1 MSSDPHAEFT
11 LASLARVVGQTSY
24 GRGVRYARSGAV
36 AGIDWYPDELRAVGT
51 VEGTGSYQAVAHFQ
65 RFGDE
70 YEFTYGQCS
79 CPVRMNCKH
88 VVALTV
94 VLVESALEEPDAAPD
109 WEAILDSALP
119 ADHVA
124 GGTTPLGVQL
134 SLLRGPRSDRW
145 GVAARLVRPGKT
157 GWVNNNMTWS
167 SLGHVPDSD
176 PRQVLLLAEL
186 WSTYQVG
193 RRGYYGYGNE
203 KDIDLT
209 SIAPERLWSL
219 LDEMYDA
226 GIEFV
231 HARRELG
238 TVPRPSRAELVVDLT
253 RSDQGLQV
261 TPTVRT
267 DDTDLPVVVL
277 GFFGA
282 DPHGVAYLRPDDA
295 RGTDPE
301 RWPFR
306 IARLAGRAPRAMQD
320 LVIGNESV
328 TVPPEDTARF
338 TTEYFPRL
346 QRVAAVHSS
355 SDDFTPPTVEG
366 PALILDVAFSTDHRA
381 DVTWWYCY
389 RIDGAERLTA
399 LDGPL
404 HEAFRDPDGERALLA
419 GLDAPLER
427 YGLRREGVERP
438 YPHVTLHGLDTARLA
453 GELLPL
459 LEGRDD
465 VEVRVGG
472 SPADYRDAGE
482 SLQIG
487 VGTDATDDG
496 DWFDLEINVRV
507 EGRPVPFKDVFT
519 ALSAGDSHLLLPDGA
534 YLSLDKPELQRLKAL
549 ITEARDM
556 HDQDPNQLRLSRFQ
570 AGVWE
575 ELAALGVVERQA
587 EQWRIQV
594 QGLLDLHE
602 TADLEPPASLQA
614 TLRPY
619 QVEGFRWLAFL
630 WANRLGG
637 ILADDMGLGKTV
649 QSLALICHARQQNPG
664 GGERSDAACSDA
676 PVLIVA
682 PTSVVPNWA
691 SEAQRFAPHLKV
703 VAMSET
709 AAKRGAALGESV
721 DGADV
726 VVTSYTLARLD
737 SEEYEAHRWSM
748 LLLDEAQF
756 VKNHRSKAYQAMRR
770 IDAPTKVAISG
781 TPLENTLMELWS
793 LLSIT
798 APGLFPHPTKF
809 HEFYRTPIE
818 KSGDTEML
826 AQLRRRIRPLM
837 LRRTKEQVAAD
848 LPAKQ
853 EQVLEVELSPQHRKL
868 YDTRLQRE
876 RQKILGLVDD
886 LDSNRFTILQSLT
899 VLRQLSLD
907 PALVD
912 EAHRSVGSAK
922 IDALIEQLEDVVAGG
937 HRALVFSQFTSFLDR
952 VRQRLDAEDI
962 AHSYLDGRTRG
973 RAQVLDEFKSGSAPV
988 FLISLKAGGFG
999 LNLTEADYCFL
1010 LDPWWNPATEAQAVD
1025 RTHRI
1030 GQTRNVMVYRLIAK
1044 DTIEEKVM
1052 TLKGRKSELF
1062 SSVVDEGGAF
1072 SSSLSAEDIRE
1083 LLG

>member
-1 MSSDPHAEFT
+1 MSADPHADFT

-36 AGIDWYPDELRAVGT
+36 AGIDWYPDELRAIGT
-51 VEGTGSYQAVAHFQ
+51 VEGTGSYQAIANFQ
-65 RFGDE
+65 RFGE
-70 YEFTYGQCS
+70 EIEFTFGQCS

-94 VLVESALEEPDAAPD
+94 VLVESALDEAESGPD

-119 ADHVA
+119 EDHTPA
-124 GGTTPLGVQL
+124 GTMPLGVQL
-134 SLLRGPRSDRW
+134 SLMRGPRSDRW
-145 GVAARLVRPGKT
+145 GMAARLVRPGKA
-157 GWVNNNMTWS
+157 GWVNGNMTWS
-167 SLGHVPDSD
+167 GLGHVPEAD
-176 PRQVLLLAEL
+176 PRQVLLLSEL

-209 SIAPERLWSL
+209 SVMPERLWTL
-219 LDEMYDA
+219 IDEMYDA
-226 GIEFV
+226 GVEFV
-231 HARRELG
+231 HTRKEMG
-238 TVPRPSRAELVVDLT
+238 TIPRPARAELVVDLS
-253 RSDQGLQV
+253 RSDRGLDV
-261 TPTVRT
+261 TPTIHV
-267 DDTDLPVVVL
+267 DDSDLPVSVL
-277 GFFGA
+277 GFFGS
-282 DPHGVAYLRPDDA
+282 DPHGVLYLPSDEPRKPEPD
-295 RGTDPE
+295 

-306 IARLAGRAPRAMQD
+306 MARLTGRAPRAMQD
-320 LVIGNESV
+320 LIIGNESV
-328 TVPPEDTARF
+328 TVPPEDTTRF
-338 TTEYFPRL
+338 TSEYFPRL
-346 QRVAAVHSS
+346 QRAAAVRSS

-366 PALILDVAFSTDHRA
+366 PGLVLDVAYSEGHRA
-381 DVTWWYCY
+381 DVTWWMSY
-389 RIDGAERLTA
+389 RIDGVERLAA

-404 HEAFRDPDGERALLA
+404 HEAFRSEERERALLA
-419 GLDAPLER
+419 GLDAPLDQ
-427 YGLRREGVERP
+427 YGLRREGVDRP
-438 YPHVTLHGLDTARLA
+438 YPRVTLHGLDTARVA

-459 LEGRDD
+459 LESRDD
-465 VEVRVGG
+465 VEVRVSG

-496 DWFDLEINVRV
+496 DWFDLEITVRV
-507 EGRPVPFKDVFT
+507 EGQPVPFKDVFT

-587 EQWRIQV
+587 EQWRVQV
-594 QGLLDLHE
+594 QGLLDLTE
-602 TADLEPPASLQA
+602 TADLEPPSTLRA

-619 QVEGFRWLAFL
+619 QLDGFRWLAFL
-630 WANRLGG
+630 WTNRLGG

-649 QSLALICHARQQNPG
+649 QSLALICHARQTKSSA
-664 GGERSDAACSDA
+664 E

-709 AAKRGAALGESV
+709 SAKRGAALGESIE
-721 DGADV
+721 GADV
-726 VVTSYTLARLD
+726 VITSYTLARLD
-737 SEEYEAHRWSM
+737 ADEYESYRWSM

-770 IDAPTKVAISG
+770 IDAPTKIAISG

-809 HEFYRTPIE
+809 QEFYRTPIE
-818 KSGDTEML
+818 KSGDTELL

-848 LPAKQ
+848 LPEKQ

-912 EAHRSVGSAK
+912 DTHRTVGSAK

-937 HRALVFSQFTSFLDR
+937 HRALVFSQFTGFLDR
-952 VRQRLDAEDI
+952 VRTRLDAENI

-973 RAQVLDEFKSGSAPV
+973 RAQVLDEFKSGDAPV

-1083 LLG
+1083 LLN